1 MQAYTAV
8 AVMPPLQPVLDAHEI
23 TQSDLARAIGLS
35 TAAACRLVKHGLLPA
50 RRAGDVRKRALDYL
64 KGRGVSMAHLR
75 NLVLPALAA
84 PSKEVGPAELQLGGA
99 VPQSPNANPA
109 TEPKEESMLLRNET
123 LTPAAKRHFNLP
135 RNPFIDDIQ
144 SRDDVFISQHGRYV
158 RAALLDAATNHGF
171 IAVVGESGSGKSTL
185 REDLEERIREDR
197 KPIIVI
203 KPYVL
208 AMEPNDTRGKA
219 MKAGQIAESIARTL
233 APNIQLKS
241 SPDARYR
248 QVHELLKASRAAGY
262 SHLLMIEEAHRMPMP
277 TLKHLK
283 NFMELKDGLRRL
295 LGVCLVGQ
303 PELQILLSEQN
314 PEVREIVQRCEQ
326 IVMEPLDNDLE
337 GYLTHKLDRAGARL
351 ADLFE
356 ADALDA
362 IRARLISMP
371 RGGRA
376 SDAVSMCYPLVVNNL
391 VCRALNAAAA
401 VGFSKVDAQVIAGC

>member
-1 MQAYTAV
+1 MLAQTSIP
-8 AVMPPLQPVLDAHEI
+8 VMPPLQPVLEAHEI
-23 TQSDLARAIGLS
+23 TQSDFARAIGLS

-50 RRAGDVRKRALDYL
+50 RRAGDVRKRAVDYL

-84 PSKEVGPAELQLGGA
+84 PSKGVGPDELHLGGA
-99 VPQSPNANPA
+99 VPESPNANPA

-123 LTPAAKRHFNLP
+123 LTTTAKRHFKLM
-135 RNPFIDDIQ
+135 RSPFVDDIQ
-144 SRDDVFISQHGRYV
+144 SRADVFASAHSRYV
-158 RAALLDAATNHGF
+158 RAALMDAATNHGF
-171 IAVVGESGSGKSTL
+171 LALTGESGSGKSTL
-185 REDLEERIREDR
+185 REDLEERIREER

-208 AMEPNDTRGKA
+208 AMEPNDTRGKP

-262 SHLLMIEEAHRMPMP
+262 SHMLMIEEAHRMPLP

-303 PELQILLSEQN
+303 PELQLLLSEQN

-337 GYLTHKLDRAGARL
+337 GYLAHKLDRAGARL

-391 VCRALNAAAA
+391 VCRALNAAAV
-401 VGFSKVDAQVIAGC
+401 VGFAKVDAQVIAGC

>member
-1 MQAYTAV
+1 MHAYTAV
-8 AVMPPLQPVLDAHEI
+8 AVMPPLQPVLAAHEI
-23 TQSDLARAIGLS
+23 TQSDLARAVGLS
-35 TAAACRLVKHGLLPA
+35 AAAACRLVKHGLLPA
-50 RRAGDVRKRALDYL
+50 RRAGEVRKRALDYL
-64 KGRGVSMAHLR
+64 RGRGVSMAHLR
-75 NLVLPALAA
+75 NLVLPVLAA
-84 PSKEVGPAELQLGGA
+84 PTKEVGPAELHLGEA
-99 VPQSPNANPA
+99 VPESPNADQA
-109 TEPKEESMLLRNET
+109 EPKEESMLLRNET
-123 LTPAAKRHFNLP
+123 LTTAAKRHFKLM
-135 RNPFIDDIQ
+135 RSPFVDDIQ
-144 SRDDVFISQHGRYV
+144 SRDDVFASQHGRYV
-158 RAALLDAATNHGF
+158 RAALMDAATNHGF

-185 REDLEERIREDR
+185 REDLEERIREER

-208 AMEPNDTRGKA
+208 AMEPNDTRGKP

-262 SHLLMIEEAHRMPMP
+262 SHLLMIEEAHRMPLP

-303 PELQILLSEQN
+303 PELQLLLSEQN

-337 GYLTHKLDRAGARL
+337 GYLTHKLERAGARL

-356 ADALDA
+356 GDALDA

-376 SDAVSMCYPLVVNNL
+376 SDARSMCYPLVVNNL
-391 VCRALNAAAA
+391 VCRALNAAAV
-401 VGFSKVDAQVIAGC
+401 VGFPKVDAEVIAGC